1 MINFGTYAV
10 QFRYMT
16 RSVHGQ
22 DRYIVIF

>member
-1 MINFGTYAV
+1 MIDFGTYTG